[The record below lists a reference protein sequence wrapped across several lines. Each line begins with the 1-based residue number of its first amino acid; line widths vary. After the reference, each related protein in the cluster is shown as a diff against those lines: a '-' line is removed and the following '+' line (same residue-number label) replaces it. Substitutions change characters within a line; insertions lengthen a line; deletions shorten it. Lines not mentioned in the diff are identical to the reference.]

1 MQTSYPPNPQRS
13 NPLQSGLIINLG
25 IATLNVGLVI
35 NFGIVILSAAK
46 DLLSPVLRRH
56 PHNPGAPGPDSRTRV
71 SEPATNSGAPCTRR
85 FHRRLRGHRALRA
98 TALLST
104 LLSLTAPAQTLA
116 HPGWAGSGLTPE
128 TWWRHAILYRID
140 DNKLPTLTQL
150 PSLQAFGI
158 DAIILTPQSL
168 QPAAPIEPTTEPGAP
183 GPAFGTRDLTTT
195 PEALTTPET
204 TPNQPESPL
213 TLDDFLFECSRLRIH
228 VLIPLDLTP
237 PPNTTPAAQRDNLL
251 ALARSWLYRGAAGFV
266 LSGLD
271 KLPRT
276 GSDTPAADP
285 NPSAVHLH
293 HASNA
298 LHLASSEPTLLTDLH
313 KLLAQTSGDH
323 ILVAAPSADPLTM
336 PSLQLR
342 IVSLGPAPSTAT
354 TIDPETAQHLATIS
368 TPLPPRPLLAFDTP
382 TTPSPL
388 TPIDA
393 TLLLAGTEPAILDSS
408 LIPADLLARVFPPLP
423 EVKPPDTPVAAP
435 PPPPPP
441 PPQNVYGSF
450 QPYVHKETNTAADR
464 RRKAAAE
471 KAQTD
476 ASNIAFD
483 TFPVQPMYQ
492 PISNTPEGY
501 AAFFHRLIQ
510 LHRANATLHDGT
522 LQPLTTDAQTVAWI
536 VLHNGTPPI
545 VVLCNPSDTN
555 RRINIRDNVSKLHL
569 NLTSVRTLLHTG
581 PASGTESVDDVAVAA
596 HGVYVGELVHTY
608 TYAH

>member
-13 NPLQSGLIINLG
+13 NPLQPGVIINLG
-25 IATLNVGLVI
+25 IA
-35 NFGIVILSAAK
+35 ILSAAK
-46 DLLSPVLRRH
+46 DLLLALSRSSSAPAQSECPIL
-56 PHNPGAPGPDSRTRV
+56 GAPQPFPINRNRRI
-71 SEPATNSGAPCTRR
+71 AP
-85 FHRRLRGHRALRA
+85 GWGIALSA
-98 TALLST
+98 TALFST
-104 LLSLTAPAQTLA
+104 LLCLTAPAQTLA

-128 TWWRHAILYRID
+128 TWWRHAVIYRID

-158 DAIILTPQSL
+158 DAIILTPQSM
-168 QPAAPIEPTTEPGAP
+168 QPTPPVGTTTDPGAP
-183 GPAFGTRDLTTT
+183 SPASGSRALNTT
-195 PEALTTPET
+195 PDPTTPQKPEATPDQPEAT
-204 TPNQPESPL
+204 TPAESPL